1 MHSHVPRTI
10 AVADTE
16 AHVGTIVRIEEARS
30 VFAHGIH
37 DVAIETIEV
46 GRQDVTHGIGC
57 ANCSSSRGAI
67 SSHRVKQLACIAHT
81 IGAKG
86 VHRHCQV
93 VKAWHIVTAQTNFA
107 PRSARNANC

>member
-1 MHSHVPRTI
+1 MWG
-10 AVADTE
+10 A
-16 AHVGTIVRIEEARS
+16 IVRVEEARS

-46 GRQDVTHGIGC
+46 GRQDIAHRIRS
-57 ANCSSSRGAI
+57 ANVGSSRGAI
-67 SSHRVKQLACIAHT
+67 GAHRVKQLTCIAHT

-93 VKAWHIVTAQTNFA
+93 VEAWHIVAAQTNFA
-107 PRSARNANC
+107 PRSARNANG